1 MQQLYNLMLD
11 AKYLAKNKVEDVL
24 ESITKELEDAK
35 DAAKKKLEDL
45 KDTDLNDLTGSLD
58 QVTGSLATSAIGYA
72 TGFISN
78 ASSNIVSNIVPDFE
92 GCPPK
97 TPEEAIALA
106 IKEGKRQVAK
116 PGAIAIVKPPFN
128 LETAIA
134 QLEKQQQTLLIID
147 KRTTLLRRFA
157 EVTVATIDI
166 AKILL
171 GVLKTNPLSAFPAS
185 EVAQKIQKYEVI
197 VDIILYIII
206 SIDNLVDILIDK
218 IEILLEEMN
227 KCLDEPVE
235 LSPEIVALRERIRI
249 STPSKGNNFPEQDY
263 RGYFLVLQEEMVNNI
278 PLRNV
283 EILQQGVVV
292 AETDKTFASSV
303 EVIFQEARLQ
313 VDRLL
318 K

>member
-11 AKYLAKNKVEDVL
+11 AKYLAKNKVDNTVDNILDKYSFEV
-24 ESITKELEDAK
+24 ECPVQ
-35 DAAKKKLEDL
+35 EDL
-45 KDTDLNDLTGSLD
+45 EKILP
-58 QVTGSLATSAIGYA
+58 V
-72 TGFISN
+72 F
-78 ASSNIVSNIVPDFE
+78 
-92 GCPPK
+92 
-97 TPEEAIALA
+97 
-106 IKEGKRQVAK
+106 R
-116 PGAIAIVKPPFN
+116 N
-128 LETAIA
+128 LE
-134 QLEKQQQTLLIID
+134 QTLLTID
-147 KRTTLLRRFA
+147 KRTTVLRKFA
-157 EVTVATIDI
+157 EVTVAIIDI
-166 AKILL
+166 SKIVL
-171 GVLKTNPLSAFPAS
+171 GLIKTNPLTSFAATQL
-185 EVAQKIQKYEVI
+185 AQKVQKYEVI

-206 SIDNLVDILIDK
+206 SIDNLVDELIQKLRDLLTK
-218 IEILLEEMN
+218 LNNCLEE
-227 KCLDEPVE
+227 PIE
-235 LSPEIVALRERIRI
+235 LSPEIIALEERIRT

>member
-24 ESITKELEDAK
+24 ESLTKELEDAK
-35 DAAKKKLEDL
+35 EAAKKKLEDL

-92 GCPPK
+92 ECPPK

-106 IKEGKRQVAK
+106 IKEGNLKVK
-116 PGAIAIVKPPFN
+116 PGAIAIGKPPFN
-128 LETAIA
+128 LETGIA